1 MQLRVKHVDN
11 DSGVFWAM
19 PVNDDFCCDE
29 MSFNRSSRSVVA
41 SGESAQHRWRP
52 MRSAEEEQQEE
63 EQQEEEQ
70 QEEEQQQQEEE
81 EGEEEEPEQCERNPL
96 CTRGYKHGGK
106 GGKCSVPREVEE
118 ETEEKE
124 DEHSDDVASI
134 APEEA
139 LRQAAAE
146 GLELEKSER
155 SASGYKGV
163 YPSGP
168 RFVASVMQGP
178 CRLNLNP
185 SNNHHPFPGTR
196 PYRSLLPS
204 QARKSIISG
213 LLQLP
218 RKRHSHT
225 REHERLPPT
234 ATTTTTTRA
243 MTRWRRSWTR
253 RQHSAL
259 RKPKGSHSRRRI
271 GLPPGTRAF
280 TNRAAAS
287 RRRTPVSCTH
297 RTKDPPPSTPPY
309 PRPISPT
316 VLFLTQVGWNM
327 SASTR
332 RRKWRR

>member
-1 MQLRVKHVDN
+1 
-11 DSGVFWAM
+11 M

-70 QEEEQQQQEEE
+70 QEEEQQQEEE
-81 EGEEEEPEQCERNPL
+81 EEEEEEEPEQCERNPL